1 MSPSQSMLSSP
12 TPLLS
17 SPPHHPREGE
27 SLSQEAHTTHLPV
40 AYADINTPSPTELES
55 RDMASAIER
64 RRRQSLPI
72 TREESTISLRA
83 NYQLARVRVRD
94 LQPVRALTLAL
105 APNPARSRFSSPG
118 GHDSSLGIA
127 TRSPTSVA
135 RMPQLQARNDVNPD
149 PSNVYVLKEMIWSLE
164 NEVNKDEADYM
175 KLKSTMEWDSEDED
189 EKPGLRR
196 LIGSL
201 KRKSTVSDGNGTTN
215 RRSLMAS
222 KLSVA
227 SRQRNHDTAQ
237 RNRALSPPTHD
248 GEEKLEPPYA
258 RTCHSTEQQFAS
270 RFVRKMEEKSKLQ
283 AATRPNGHCLTS
295 SPTDDAR
302 LLVDQA
308 QCSPVPPR
316 ACIPGAA
323 ADVGSLQD
331 SNPSSNSLALYK
343 PLPRTPEP
351 PEPPDPPKLS
361 SLRVPSQRYGSAL
374 QLCEEARDFM
384 QHFPPP
390 TDPDTPTRSA
400 GRSLRYAKSDCSV
413 RASFTGPRLAPPIAP
428 AKRTTKVEII
438 NPDDSPGVY
447 IARAATAAGLPSSP
461 LHPDWEAAIETVK
474 SGVARELKEA
484 DCKAREDEKSK
495 KPTAPETRSP
505 IQLWKAQGK
514 IVLSPGSCFDSPH
527 TIDYSA
533 MTDEDLESLD
543 SALQRELQQCT
554 SPSVAKRLFRRI
566 GEDKAKEKVIR
577 QAVLAK
583 QKWLVDRELETRAGS
598 RRSAE
603 GQQATAPVNASGLEL
618 VNVSHD
624 TTLVGRASRL
634 PRERADQPALKHTSD
649 PESDSGGRHAIS
661 HLADAHNDEIPYG
674 DTEPERDDSRPY
686 GKLPGTSTVERSA
699 YPVGLGITGMA
710 GLTSALD
717 TATAIDMRS
726 VLEHPPSFQVD
737 SHSPHLVDAIYPASP
752 SHPRSP
758 FGEEPLKVARSPTAP
773 TNRFGKPVF
782 QPTRNDYFM
791 HQIEAAAR
799 RAKELRSIGSHP
811 ALRESPSR
819 SDLPP
824 EPATV
829 PMVTLHDIWDFEEE
843 EAKRVDDILA
853 GRIHVGRREGRKDS
867 GACVDE
873 HIDPEGA
880 IDVPV
885 IKVESDSGNCTSFFD
900 NDAAEKGEVT
910 GSSDQQSVSSD
921 YDEDEQVLTRQDF
934 HDRLSQLNDFV
945 NLQYPGTSNYAA
957 EDDEPEYVDN
967 PDYDPAQHEP
977 SIPYA
982 NTDTAPSAPG
992 TLINDLD
999 IDTVI
1004 AQWEESSSGSN
1015 SSASSPTST
1024 ATACCVHAES
1034 LLHTTPYWPI
1044 PDPAQLRTTV
1054 PSPLTTPE
1062 KLDLRFFPSYRGTGR
1077 EQYGATTTLLTCNDC
1092 SRVVCPQCVRFC
1104 AEALC
1109 RQVMCGRCWREA
1121 GRRCDIHEVGEV
1133 GVLLQDG
1140 GVVEGYSLGGGRR
1153 GTGGG
1158 GSGCGDD
1165 AMS

>member
-1 MSPSQSMLSSP
+1 
-12 TPLLS
+12 
-17 SPPHHPREGE
+17 
-27 SLSQEAHTTHLPV
+27 
-40 AYADINTPSPTELES
+40 
-55 RDMASAIER
+55 
-64 RRRQSLPI
+64 
-72 TREESTISLRA
+72 
-83 NYQLARVRVRD
+83 
-94 LQPVRALTLAL
+94 
-105 APNPARSRFSSPG
+105 
-118 GHDSSLGIA
+118 
-127 TRSPTSVA
+127 
-135 RMPQLQARNDVNPD
+135 MPQLQARNDVNPD

-237 RNRALSPPTHD
+237 RNRALSPPTQE
-248 GEEKLEPPYA
+248 GEEKLEPPDA

-270 RFVRKMEEKSKLQ
+270 RFVRKMEEKSELQ
-283 AATRPNGHCLTS
+283 AATRANAHCLTS

-302 LLVDQA
+302 HTVDQA
-308 QCSPVPPR
+308 QCPPVPTR
-316 ACIPGAA
+316 ACRPGAA
-323 ADVGSLQD
+323 VDIGIQQD

-343 PLPRTPEP
+343 PLPRTPDP
-351 PEPPDPPKLS
+351 PEPPKLS
-361 SLRVPSQRYGSAL
+361 ALRVPSQKYGSAL
-374 QLCEEARDFM
+374 QLYDKARDFM
-384 QHFPPP
+384 QQYPPP
-390 TDPDTPTRSA
+390 SDPDTPTRSA
-400 GRSLRYAKSDCSV
+400 GRGLRYAKSDCSV
-413 RASFTGPRLAPPIAP
+413 HTSFIGPRLAPPIAP
-428 AKRTTKVEII
+428 AKRTMKVEII

-474 SGVARELKEA
+474 SGVAGELKGA
-484 DCKAREDEKSK
+484 DCRSREDEKSK

-505 IQLWKAQGK
+505 IQLWRA
-514 IVLSPGSCFDSPH
+514 VLSPATRFDSTP
-527 TIDYSA
+527 TVDYA
-533 MTDEDLESLD
+533 TMTDEDLTRFD
-543 SALQRELQQCT
+543 CALQRQMQQCT

-566 GEDKAKEKVIR
+566 GEDKAKENVIR

-583 QKWLVDRELETRAGS
+583 QKWLVDRELEARAES

-603 GQQATAPVNASGLEL
+603 GQEGTTHASTSRLDL
-618 VNVSHD
+618 VSVSND
-624 TTLVGRASRL
+624 TTFVGPSSHLPQKRASQL
-634 PRERADQPALKHTSD
+634 APKHVPD
-649 PESDSGGRHAIS
+649 PEPDSGGRHAIY
-661 HLADAHNDEIPYG
+661 HAAEAHDDEMPYG

-686 GKLPGTSTVERSA
+686 GKLHGTSTGERSA

-717 TATAIDMRS
+717 TATATDMRS
-726 VLEHPPSFQVD
+726 VLEHPPSSQVD
-737 SHSPHLVDAIYPASP
+737 SHSPHLVDAIYPATP

-799 RAKELRSIGSHP
+799 RAKELRSIGIHP

-819 SDLPP
+819 SGLSS
-824 EPATV
+824 EYATV

-853 GRIHVGRREGRKDS
+853 GRIHVGRRERRKDS

-880 IDVPV
+880 IDVPE
-885 IKVESDSGNCTSFFD
+885 IKVESDFGDCASFFD
-900 NDAAEKGEVT
+900 NDAADKGDVT
-910 GSSDQQSVSSD
+910 RPTDQQSVSSQ
-921 YDEDEQVLTRQDF
+921 YSVNEQGLSRQEL
-934 HDRLSQLNDFV
+934 HDRLSQLNEFMS
-945 NLQYPGTSNYAA
+945 LQYPGTPNYAA
-957 EDDEPEYVDN
+957 EDVEPEYVDN
-967 PDYDPAQHEP
+967 PDCEPAQHEP

-992 TLINDLD
+992 TLINGLD
-999 IDTVI
+999 IDSVI
-1004 AQWEESSSGSN
+1004 AQWEESSSSSN
-1015 SSASSPTST
+1015 SAASSPIST
-1024 ATACCVHAES
+1024 AKACCVHAEC

-1044 PDPAQLRTTV
+1044 SDPAQLRTTV

-1062 KLDLRFFPSYRGTGR
+1062 KLDLRFFPSYKGT
-1077 EQYGATTTLLTCNDC
+1077 
-1092 SRVVCPQCVRFC
+1092 
-1104 AEALC
+1104 
-1109 RQVMCGRCWREA
+1109 
-1121 GRRCDIHEVGEV
+1121 
-1133 GVLLQDG
+1133 
-1140 GVVEGYSLGGGRR
+1140 
-1153 GTGGG
+1153 
-1158 GSGCGDD
+1158 
-1165 AMS
+1165 